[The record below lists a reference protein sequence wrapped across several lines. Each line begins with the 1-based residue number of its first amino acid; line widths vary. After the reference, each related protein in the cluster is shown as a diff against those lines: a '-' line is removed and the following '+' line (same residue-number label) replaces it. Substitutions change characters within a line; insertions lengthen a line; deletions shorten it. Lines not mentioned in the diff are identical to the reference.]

1 MILLIQN
8 LINQSIA
15 CIKYN
20 ISFFI
25 SLILL
30 HILIMLG
37 IIIGSDW
44 ISNNIQIYP
53 INAGFIILR
62 MSLFAFIL
70 GIWIGYFKLIFN
82 LMDKKNV
89 SILSIFQSFYLLPQ
103 VLLARILSYCTAIPF
118 FIFIINK
125 FPYDIKKYE
134 INFEQYISDL
144 LSNISIVYSDEIS
157 RNLYSAYFNYTDII
171 IMIILI
177 MIPIIFILR
186 FWCLEIILIDNE
198 CNIKQGL
205 LLSYKL
211 TKSIYQFIM
220 LGIIVGLFNIIMM
233 FGGLVVFVASLT
245 ISYIIFFQYYR
256 LILNQAKL

>member
-8 LINQSIA
+8 LINRSIV

-44 ISNNIQIYP
+44 IGNNIKIYP
-53 INAGFIILR
+53 INTGFIILR
-62 MSLFAFIL
+62 ISLFAFIL

-82 LMDKKNV
+82 LIDKKNV

-118 FIFIINK
+118 FIFIIKK

-233 FGGLVVFVASLT
+233 FLGLVVFVASLT